1 MKFNASCLTT
11 AYISILKTY
20 GTGVDSKHLQMSEVF
35 HSNIQS
41 EIDTCP
47 YISQKSMSFSVPCLI
62 ESPTSVS
69 YSRFPTSSFPM
80 SFQITNLKTRCSEMD
95 LSETTL
101 SRQFSAAEI
110 QVLVPVGCRLC
121 LWGIGFFIMIAFW
134 CVSLKSFPINVPRL
148 MVTGHVFEIGHVAMG
163 LWAQSLLCFLRD
175 EISNKMIPLWILLE
189 RFHDGALK
197 SCEDYVMFKASG
209 TYGVHLKK
217 WKVPSKQ

>member
-80 SFQITNLKTRCSEMD
+80 SFQITNLKKRCSEMD

-121 LWGIGFFIMIAFW
+121 LWGIGFFIMITFW

-163 LWAQSLLCFLRD
+163 L
-175 EISNKMIPLWILLE
+175 
-189 RFHDGALK
+189 
-197 SCEDYVMFKASG
+197 
-209 TYGVHLKK
+209 
-217 WKVPSKQ
+217 